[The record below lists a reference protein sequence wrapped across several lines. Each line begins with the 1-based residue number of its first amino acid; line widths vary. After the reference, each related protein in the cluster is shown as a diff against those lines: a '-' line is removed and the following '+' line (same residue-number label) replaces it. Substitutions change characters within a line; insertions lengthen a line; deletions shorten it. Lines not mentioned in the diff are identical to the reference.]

1 MKKIGN
7 TQSGT
12 LLVEMTDAEY
22 EKLTAGAAV
31 PVDAFMTMRM
41 TVKDCVDYCVGKFAK
56 IHPNKKSGVISTIK
70 AVFNFK
76 ADITD
81 AQAEQIYKGLLNK
94 KLFKENE
101 GRIEW

>member
-1 MKKIGN
+1 MRKVGN

-12 LLVEMTDAEY
+12 LLVELTD
-22 EKLTAGAAV
+22 
-31 PVDAFMTMRM
+31 
-41 TVKDCVDYCVGKFAK
+41 
-56 IHPNKKSGVISTIK
+56 

-94 KLFKENE
+94 KLFKESE

>member
-12 LLVEMTDAEY
+12 LLVEMTDEA
-22 EKLTAGAAV
+22 
-31 PVDAFMTMRM
+31 
-41 TVKDCVDYCVGKFAK
+41 
-56 IHPNKKSGVISTIK
+56 
-70 AVFNFK
+70 FNFK

-94 KLFKENE
+94 KIFKESD
-101 GRIEW
+101 GWIEW

>member
-22 EKLTAGAAV
+22 EKLTTDAAV

-41 TVKDCVDYCVGKFAK
+41 TWRVFI
-56 IHPNKKSGVISTIK
+56 IHVSSRRLATP
-70 AVFNFK
+70 
-76 ADITD
+76 
-81 AQAEQIYKGLLNK
+81 L
-94 KLFKENE
+94 
-101 GRIEW
+101 